1 MYSISHRLVI
11 LLSLFFAWG
20 FFFSSHDSHAQKD
33 APDPNVVRVFFNP
46 IDKNG
51 RMIAT
56 LAQTDVRVSDDGKP
70 QTILSFERMP
80 EQPISVAVLIDTSMS
95 EGRLQETAK
104 LTARGFV
111 ASLVQSGRDQVAII
125 GFAGSPKVEQ
135 ELTTEK
141 EKAVQAIDRL
151 RFATPASI
159 GVGTILSGPTDPD
172 VLASAS
178 SAIWDTIWNASEGL
192 SVSSTAGTRRAILL
206 LSDGRDTFSRQSMRD
221 AIEGA
226 LRQDVAVFAIGMG
239 DKAFEGVSESGLKK
253 IAEETG
259 GRAFFPRKTT
269 ELQIVFEQL
278 SEQLHSPYVVS
289 YKRTNRRPKGEIQKL
304 KLQLQNP
311 NLREV
316 TLDYR
321 RGYFSL

>member
-1 MYSISHRLVI
+1 MYSISHRLAI
-11 LLSLFFAWG
+11 LVSLFLAWG
-20 FFFSSHDSHAQKD
+20 FYFSHNSRAQKD
-33 APDPNVVRVFFNP
+33 APDPDVVKVFFNP

-51 RMIAT
+51 KMIAT
-56 LAQTDVRVSDDGKP
+56 LAQTDVRLSDDGKP
-70 QTILSFERMP
+70 QTILSFERKP

-95 EGRLQETAK
+95 QGRLQETAK

-111 ASLVQSGRDQVAII
+111 GSLMQSGRDQIAII
-125 GFAGSPKVEQ
+125 GFASDIKVEQ

-141 EKAVQAIDRL
+141 ERAVQAIDRL
-151 RFATPASI
+151 RFAAPASV
-159 GVGTILSGPTDPD
+159 GVSTIPSGRTDPD
-172 VLASAS
+172 AQASAS
-178 SAIWDTIWNASEGL
+178 SAIWDTLWKASEDL
-192 SVSSTAGTRRAILL
+192 SLSSAAGNRRAILL
-206 LSDGRDTFSRQSMRD
+206 LSDGQDTFSRNSIHD

-226 LRQDVAVFAIGMG
+226 LRHDVAVYAIAMG
-239 DKAFEGVSESGLKK
+239 DKSFRGVSESGLKT
-253 IAEETG
+253 IAGETG
-259 GRAFFPRKTT
+259 GRAFFPRKTAD
-269 ELQIVFEQL
+269 LQIIFEQL

-289 YKRTNRRPKGEIQKL
+289 YKRTNRRPKGEVQKL